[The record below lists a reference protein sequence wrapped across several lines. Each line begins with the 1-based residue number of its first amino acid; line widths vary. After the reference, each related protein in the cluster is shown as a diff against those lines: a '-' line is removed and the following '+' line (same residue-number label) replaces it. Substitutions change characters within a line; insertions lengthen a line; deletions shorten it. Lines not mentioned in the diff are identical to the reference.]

1 MAKIKVMSEVSGSVW
16 KVLINVGDAVE
27 EDQQLAILESMKMEI
42 PVLSPCSGTI
52 ESVNIEVGNAIGDG
66 DVVAII
72 NE

>member
-16 KVLINVGDAVE
+16 KVLVSVGDMVE

-52 ESVNIEVGNAIGDG
+52 ESINIQVGNAIGDG
-66 DVVAII
+66 DIVAVV